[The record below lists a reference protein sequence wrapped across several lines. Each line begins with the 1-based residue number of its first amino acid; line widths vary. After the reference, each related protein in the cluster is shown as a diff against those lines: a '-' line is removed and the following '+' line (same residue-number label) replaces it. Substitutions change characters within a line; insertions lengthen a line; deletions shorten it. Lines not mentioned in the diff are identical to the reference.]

1 MLNFFLRKRTLFVSI
16 LTNFYNILYLNRNF
30 LLLATFAVFAK
41 IDFSICYIGQISKIR
56 KNDILNFFVRKHTSL
71 LSILNHYYEGLY
83 GFTIFLL
90 LATFATFAKIEFHPI
105 FTYTKSQKPSK
116 ATSWIYL
123 WDNIHHL
130 SSFWKCFY
138 RIPFGFRIFLLLA
151 TFAILVKIEFLPI
164 FTYGKSQERSKLITW
179 FYLWDNIHCLSPFWH
194 IFTTFCM

>member
-1 MLNFFLRKRTLFVSI
+1 MLT
-16 LTNFYNILYLNRNF
+16 TFYEILYVNKKI
-30 LLLATFAVFAK
+30 LLLVTFAIFAK
-41 IDFSICYIGQISKIR
+41 IEFSLFFRGQKSQIR

-71 LSILNHYYEGLY
+71 LSILNHYYKGLY

-90 LATFATFAKIEFHPI
+90 LATFATFAKIEFHPM

-130 SSFWKCFY
+130 SSFWTCFY
-138 RIPFGFRIFLLLA
+138 RILFGFRIFLLLA

-179 FYLWDNIHCLSPFWH
+179 FFFVRQHTLFVSILTHFYNIL
-194 IFTTFCM
+194 